1 MVFGPGSGLGPPQVL
16 TLSRTAGNAAVAR
29 AVADGRIVARDA
41 APTTAPAG
49 RGAPS
54 VPVAGEPELSHAPP
68 VAEAAKASP
77 LPADDPQAELA
88 ERLRAPA
95 PDAGPDPAL
104 AAIRPTLIEKNA
116 RGETFKMVG
125 PCGTS
130 GVVLEVTG
138 TGHATHLGRHS
149 GFYRECLD
157 PATGAV
163 TGGTFTLT
171 AADGD
176 TIFGTFSGQAVPTDD
191 PDLVN
196 YEDPGVITG
205 GTGRFADARGRVT
218 TSGLANLATGE
229 YRGTIVG
236 RMR

>member
-1 MVFGPGSGLGPPQVL
+1 MFKSK
-16 TLSRTAGNAAVAR
+16 TA
-29 AVADGRIVARDA
+29 
-41 APTTAPAG
+41 
-49 RGAPS
+49 RGAAFGLLFLLALALPMQANADAR
-54 VPVAGEPELSHAPP
+54 VPVKGTET
-68 VAEAAKASP
+68 
-77 LPADDPQAELA
+77 
-88 ERLRAPA
+88 
-95 PDAGPDPAL
+95 G
-104 AAIRPTLIEKNA
+104 
-116 RGETFKMVG
+116 TFKVVR
-125 PCGTS
+125 PCATS

-138 TGHATHLGRHS
+138 SGHATHLGHYS

-191 PDLVN
+191 PDVVN